1 VTYES
6 DLVVLGADAD
16 ILAAVETLIFSRQ
29 QSLGIR
35 HLPRERVSLIPD
47 SYHDSGTPEH
57 VAQLLH
63 GFSRTHA
70 YALVIRDFE
79 GSGYEAQGVGVLE
92 QAIKEALVL
101 KGWSPDRIEVIIPE
115 PEIEA
120 WLRLDSTHMEALV
133 RNERKA
139 NAGVLSAT
147 FRAKVAK
154 IIDENGGLQANA
166 KPCRPKEAFEAILA
180 TYRIPNSAS
189 LFRKLGLKEGLAGC
203 TVPSFVKFATTVRAW
218 FPR

>member
-1 VTYES
+1 MPYEN

-16 ILAAVETLIFSRQ
+16 ILAVVETLLFSRQ

-35 HLPRERVSLIPD
+35 CLSRGQVSLIPD

-70 YALVIRDFE
+70 HALVIRDFE
-79 GSGYEAQGVGVLE
+79 GSGYEDEGVGALE
-92 QAIKEALVL
+92 QAIKDALVV
-101 KGWSPDRIEVIIPE
+101 KGWSLDRIEVIVPE

-139 NAGVLSAT
+139 NAALLSAA
-147 FRAKVAK
+147 FKAKVAE
-154 IIDENGGLQANA
+154 IITENGGLQANG

-180 TYRIPNSAS
+180 TYRVPNSAS
-189 LFRKLGLKEGLAGC
+189 LFRKLGLKESLLGC
-203 TVPSFVKFATTVRAW
+203 SIPSFLRFTATMRTWLPA
-218 FPR
+218 